1 MIVWI
6 SFIPICCSKVAKE
19 GKRCSRL
26 LALQKVAQNAK
37 SCSKVAEHN
46 IFMPSLDKTAVQLLI
61 PGRFTLII
69 WMKSNLKDNSEIL
82 QKRNPLSVRWENR
95 YKGGTGDFSA
105 VAGQNVVFGGGRGE

>member
-1 MIVWI
+1 
-6 SFIPICCSKVAKE
+6 
-19 GKRCSRL
+19 
-26 LALQKVAQNAK
+26 
-37 SCSKVAEHN
+37 
-46 IFMPSLDKTAVQLLI
+46 MPSLDKTAVQLLI

-105 VAGQNVVFGGGRGE
+105 VAGQNVVFWGGRGEGRGNLAERNQGDSEKSTGNF

>member
-1 MIVWI
+1 
-6 SFIPICCSKVAKE
+6 
-19 GKRCSRL
+19 
-26 LALQKVAQNAK
+26 
-37 SCSKVAEHN
+37 
-46 IFMPSLDKTAVQLLI
+46 MPSLDKTAVQLLI

-105 VAGQNVVFGGGRGE
+105 VAGQNVVFWGGEGGGTGQLGRAKPRGIGEKHGKFLKFSFLKLLQIHQSLETSSDIW